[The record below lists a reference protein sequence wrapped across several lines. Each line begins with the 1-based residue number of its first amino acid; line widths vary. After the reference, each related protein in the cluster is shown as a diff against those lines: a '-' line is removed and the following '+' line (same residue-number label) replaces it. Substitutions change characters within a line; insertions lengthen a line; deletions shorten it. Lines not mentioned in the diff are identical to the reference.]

1 MVPYKLVLDAV
12 EGDKWGLNFKKSEK
26 KSVKNWTGAK
36 NIARSKG

>member
-1 MVPYKLVLDAV
+1 MVPYKLALDAV
-12 EGDKWGLNFKKSEK
+12 ESQKSSLNFEKSEK